1 MRVQYRCIKAR
12 MEFEPEYREYCSLGL
27 QNCTGCQVAELR
39 RITVTTEQMIE
50 DDIHAEVYYD
60 YTTGRTEKRGTGWT
74 SNGLW

>member
-1 MRVQYRCIKAR
+1 MRVQYRCINAR

-50 DDIHAEVYYD
+50 DERHEWRVYD
-60 YTTGRTEKRGTGWT
+60 YTTGGMVRTW
-74 SNGLW
+74 